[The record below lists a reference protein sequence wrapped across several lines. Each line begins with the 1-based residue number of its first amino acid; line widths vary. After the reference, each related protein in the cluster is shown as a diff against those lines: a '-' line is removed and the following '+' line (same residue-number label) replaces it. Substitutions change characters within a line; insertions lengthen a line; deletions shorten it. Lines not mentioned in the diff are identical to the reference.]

1 MDAPK
6 LRASHT
12 SSGCFDIT
20 STNSKEVA
28 SGHMQPFL
36 VEGSEPA
43 QVHYKGSLRYGKPVD
58 AETHEERRTET
69 TAQNHHDLL
78 DKLQR
83 VVNAYYAD

>member
-12 SSGCFDIT
+12 SSGCFDLT
-20 STNSKEVA
+20 STGSDSHA
-28 SGHMQPFL
+28 TGHMQPFL

-43 QVHYKGSLRYGKPVD
+43 QVHYRGTVRYGKRVD
-58 AETHEERRTET
+58 PETTEERRTET